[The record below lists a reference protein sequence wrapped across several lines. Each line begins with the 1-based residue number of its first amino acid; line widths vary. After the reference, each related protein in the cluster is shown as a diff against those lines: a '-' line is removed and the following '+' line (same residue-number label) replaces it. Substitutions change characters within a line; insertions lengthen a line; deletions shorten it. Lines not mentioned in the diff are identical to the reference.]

1 MYCVTNRQYI
11 VSDAHI
17 DIRFNLPHTTKEIVM
32 GQARTN
38 RRRRKQAAQNYN
50 HLDKRKRP
58 NYKMSSLSVGESIDR
73 SRRQAAAE
81 AKRNTKKKS
90 K

>member
-1 MYCVTNRQYI
+1 
-11 VSDAHI
+11 
-17 DIRFNLPHTTKEIVM
+17 M

-50 HLDKRKRP
+50 HLDKKRRP
-58 NYKMSSLSVGESIDR
+58 NYKMTSLSVGESIDK

-81 AKRNTKKKS
+81 ARRNVKKK